1 MVKWRTNPKFIQ
13 SDAMNPIP
21 SLLLACLIILTSVA
35 QAAPKA
41 EKPFTLTTEGGK
53 VYHKVQVMAVD
64 PDGLRI
70 IHADGAAKIAFE
82 QLDAEMQAKYHF
94 DSEKAASFR
103 AEMEKQQKEATAAN
117 QKRTAAEEEERAH
130 AAFNEFRKTLLNSLQ
145 QFNYNYSE
153 LDTEIVGRIQQYRAD
168 GHEEW
173 ARVLEGDR
181 ELLKQRE
188 SQRASLENNERA
200 KELEKQNAKLQD
212 QINQLQAAVNQTRT
226 DGYLPMKR
234 VTYYSSPFPYT
245 YYYNQPFYYSPP
257 IYIRP
262 PQQSPCPPLRPVPS
276 PSPTPVPPRDTLHR
290 R

>member
-1 MVKWRTNPKFIQ
+1 MKPF
-13 SDAMNPIP
+13 P
-21 SLLLACLIILTSVA
+21 SLLFAWLILLTSA
-35 QAAPKA
+35 APAAPKA
-41 EKPFTLTTEGGK
+41 EKPFTLTTESGK

-70 IHADGAAKIAFE
+70 IHAEGAAKIAFE
-82 QLDAEMQAKYHF
+82 QLDAELQAKYHF
-94 DSEKAASFR
+94 DSEKAAAFR
-103 AEMEKQQKEATAAN
+103 AEMEKQLKAETEAN
-117 QKRTAAEEEERAH
+117 QKLKAEAEEERAH
-130 AAFNEFRKTLLNSLQ
+130 ASFNEFRKSLLNSLQ
-145 QFNYNYSE
+145 QLNYNYAE
-153 LDTEIVGRIQQYRAD
+153 LDSEIVGRIQQYRENS
-168 GHEEW
+168 HEEW

-226 DGYLPMKR
+226 DDYRPTKR

-276 PSPTPVPPRDTLHR
+276 PTPVPHR

>member
-1 MVKWRTNPKFIQ
+1 MKTL
-13 SDAMNPIP
+13 P
-21 SLLLACLIILTSVA
+21 SLLLAWSILLTVHVP
-35 QAAPKA
+35 AAPKTA
-41 EKPFTLTTEGGK
+41 EKPFTLTTESGK

-70 IHADGAAKIAFE
+70 VHADGAAKIPFE
-82 QLDAEMQAKYHF
+82 QLDTELQAKYHF
-94 DSEKAASFR
+94 DSEKAAAFR
-103 AEMEKQQKEATAAN
+103 TEAEKAQRETNAAN
-117 QKRTAAEEEERAH
+117 QKLKAQAEEERAH
-130 AAFNEFRKTLLNSLQ
+130 ATFNEFRKTLLNSLQ
-145 QFNYNYSE
+145 QLNYNYAE
-153 LDTEIVGRIQQYRAD
+153 LDTEILGRIQQYRAD

-188 SQRASLENNERA
+188 SQRASLETNERA

-212 QINQLQAAVNQTRT
+212 QIDQLQAAVNQTRT
-226 DGYLPMKR
+226 DGYRPTKR
-234 VTYYSSPFPYT
+234 VTYYSTPFPYT

-262 PQQSPCPPLRPVPS
+262 PQHTPCPPLRPVPT
-276 PSPTPVPPRDTLHR
+276 PTPQPIPVPHR